1 MKVANTQSYNKNIMF
16 IVHSHKVAPLISETA
31 TVSETVA
38 VMFTWYICH
47 VTCNWA

>member
-16 IVHSHKVAPLISETA
+16 IVH
-31 TVSETVA
+31 SETVA